1 MKSLHLVVLFVVLF
15 LLMFRIV
22 RTFNNIVVVISVATF
37 YDING
42 VKVSAFV
49 KNLRIMI
56 IFLNMKKR
64 QQKGHWEQRDKRW
77 IMFPASKRAGLFE
90 RCKSHS
96 NVLIIKPFFYP
107 LFCTFLFY
115 IFSVC
120 MSVFVLYLCVCVCA
134 SIGVC
139 VLACVRVVLT
149 PCRSLMVFERL
160 FNLDSSTD
168 HFSR

>member
-56 IFLNMKKR
+56 IFLNMQKR

-77 IMFPASKRAGLFE
+77 IMFPASKRAGFFE
-90 RCKSHS
+90 RCKVIQMFLLLS
-96 NVLIIKPFFYP
+96 LFFIRYFV
-107 LFCTFLFY
+107 LFCF

-120 MSVFVLYLCVCVCA
+120 V
-134 SIGVC
+134 
-139 VLACVRVVLT
+139 
-149 PCRSLMVFERL
+149 
-160 FNLDSSTD
+160 
-168 HFSR
+168 